1 MLSLGAQRTVS
12 GLRLGEDH
20 TKACVML
27 SRPVCK
33 PRSPPERSLVSFL
46 DEDQTETRLM
56 LSLPGL
62 LAEPTNNLHG
72 GPAVTAKL
80 WHSLAMHLPI
90 KVAFFSQVQPCSSSI
105 LRGNPTVSTVPGLC
119 DNEI

>member
-33 PRSPPERSLVSFL
+33 PRSPPERSLVSFFL

-62 LAEPTNNLHG
+62 LAHEQSARRSRCDSETV
-72 GPAVTAKL
+72 AFVSDA
-80 WHSLAMHLPI
+80 SSI

>member
-62 LAEPTNNLHG
+62 LAEPTNKS
-72 GPAVTAKL
+72 ARRSRCDSETVAFV
-80 WHSLAMHLPI
+80 SDASSI

-105 LRGNPTVSTVPGLC
+105 LRGKSYCFHSSRLV
-119 DNEI
+119 

>member
-1 MLSLGAQRTVS
+1 MVS
-12 GLRLGEDH
+12 GFRLGEDH
-20 TKACVML
+20 AKACVML
-27 SRPVCK
+27 SLPVCK

-72 GPAVTAKL
+72 GPACSPRHVWTAKL
-80 WHSLAMHLPI
+80 WHSLVVSAMHLP
-90 KVAFFSQVQPCSSSI
+90 
-105 LRGNPTVSTVPGLC
+105 
-119 DNEI
+119 